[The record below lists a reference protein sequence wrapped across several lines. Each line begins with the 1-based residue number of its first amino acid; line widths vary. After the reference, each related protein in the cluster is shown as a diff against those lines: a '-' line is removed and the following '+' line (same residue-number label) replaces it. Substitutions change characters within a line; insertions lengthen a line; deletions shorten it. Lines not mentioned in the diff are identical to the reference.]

1 MSTITTHPRIANH
14 EIDGKVARLEPF
26 TNYNATITGA
36 YNHVGC
42 YVVTHWSTTILVY
55 SPESGVIHSLAQWV
69 ISTTTSRLVGRIL
82 RNLPQAAVKEYL
94 ADKATPGN
102 RARLTRMAGL

>member
-14 EIDGKVARLEPF
+14 AIDGKVSRSEEF

-42 YVVTHWSTTILVY
+42 YVVTHWNTTILVY
-55 SPESGVIHSLAQWV
+55 SPETGVIHSLAQWP
-69 ISTTTSRLVGRIL
+69 ISQTTSRLVGRLL
-82 RNLPQAAVKEYL
+82 RNLPQGAVKEYL
-94 ADKATPGN
+94 AGQATPGN